1 MDRVINKVFA
11 YIVKE
16 SNYNYDQLLVLSHK
30 HFLQIPWGTVKNA
43 EAILDALKRVIYDE
57 TGIGSYEM
65 INKLGEKI
73 YSLPN
78 LKKEVARHF
87 FLVRVPRDIP
97 DCWQHERLEKGRVIG
112 ENYEC
117 SWYEPQEVLLI
128 PNQFHQFLSRE
139 FIPTLFPDEVM
150 LGLNNQKVSL
160 MPDTKLWR
168 EEFEREKIRI
178 QSEITEEIKIEHI
191 GSTAIPNIPAKP
203 IIDIG
208 IGINNSTNLA
218 DIIKSL
224 EEIGYINKGENGI
237 AGRSYFVKGLPE
249 KRKYHLHMYKINHPN
264 WKNHLLFRDY
274 LINNADIAKEY
285 GELKLENWR
294 FHKEDRKKYTD
305 SKDEFIK
312 KVFKQL

>member
-1 MDRVINKVFA
+1 MDRLLNEVFA
-11 YIVKE
+11 YIVRE
-16 SNYNYDQLLVLSHK
+16 SNYNHDQLLVLSHK
-30 HFLQIPWGTVKNA
+30 HFLQIPCGIVTNA
-43 EAILDALKRVIYDE
+43 EAILDGLKRVIYDG
-57 TGIGSYEM
+57 TGIGTYEM
-65 INKLGEKI
+65 INKIGEKI
-73 YSLPN
+73 YSMPD

-87 FLVRVPRDIP
+87 FLVRVPRDTQ
-97 DCWQHERLEKGRVIG
+97 DYWQHERQEKGRVTG
-112 ENYEC
+112 EKYEC
-117 SWYEPQEVLLI
+117 NWYEPQEVLLI

-160 MPDTKLWR
+160 MPDTELWR
-168 EEFEREKIRI
+168 EEFKKEKIII
-178 QSEITEEIKIEHI
+178 QSKITEEIKIEHI

-208 IGINNSTNLA
+208 IGIDNATNLE
-218 DIIKSL
+218 DITKSL

-274 LINNADIAKEY
+274 LINNADVAKEY
-285 GELKLENWR
+285 GKLKLENWR
-294 FHKEDRKKYTD
+294 FHKADRKGYTD

-312 KVFKQL
+312 NVFKQL